1 MIKRKSER
9 EKIQDQAQKRR
20 ERIISLYNNE
30 MKIKD
35 IAESEGVSTTTITR
49 DITQLVK
56 AGKVKRKKPFKEKRY
71 QEMEERRERII
82 PLYDNGMSIKDIA
95 ESEGVSMPTIAN
107 DIEQL
112 MKAGRVKKQETFKE
126 KQHQEIEERRERI
139 ISLYNKGMRIKDIA
153 EIEGVLIPTIS
164 KDIKRLLK
172 AGKVKKRKTL
182 NEKQHQE
189 MEERRERII
198 PLYDN
203 GMSIKDIAESE
214 GVSMTT
220 IANDIE
226 QLMKAGRVKKQGTL
240 KEKHYQ
246 EIEERRERII
256 SLYNKGMRI
265 KDIAE
270 SEGVSITT
278 ITRDITQLVKA
289 GKVKKRKTLNEKQ
302 HQEVEDNEELMAKS
316 ERRTIW
322 AVLRDKIESGNRKAI
337 ESYIDKILEVRPKSF
352 SKEDFELILKYKNVI
367 SFAKTR
373 MEKSDR
379 ETLMEEKKNLLDN
392 EEER

>member
-20 ERIISLYNNE
+20 ERIISLYNKE

-35 IAESEGVSTTTITR
+35 IAEIEGVSRTTITR

-56 AGKVKRKKPFKEKRY
+56 AGKVKRKKKFKEKRY

-82 PLYDNGMSIKDIA
+82 LLYDNGMSIKDIA
-95 ESEGVSMPTIAN
+95 EI
-107 DIEQL
+107 
-112 MKAGRVKKQETFKE
+112 
-126 KQHQEIEERRERI
+126 
-139 ISLYNKGMRIKDIA
+139 
-153 EIEGVLIPTIS
+153 
-164 KDIKRLLK
+164 
-172 AGKVKKRKTL
+172 
-182 NEKQHQE
+182 
-189 MEERRERII
+189 
-198 PLYDN
+198 
-203 GMSIKDIAESE
+203 E

-220 IANDIE
+220 IAKDIK

-270 SEGVSITT
+270 IEGVSIPT
-278 ITRDITQLVKA
+278 ISKDIKRLLKA

-302 HQEVEDNEELMAKS
+302 HQEVEDNEELMAKF

>member
-1 MIKRKSER
+1 MVKRKSER

-56 AGKVKRKKPFKEKRY
+56 AGKVERKKKFKEKRY

-95 ESEGVSMPTIAN
+95 ESEGVSMTAIAK
-107 DIEQL
+107 DIKQL
-112 MKAGRVKKQETFKE
+112 MKAGRVKKQGTLKE
-126 KQHQEIEERRERI
+126 KHHQEIEERRERI
-139 ISLYNKGMRIKDIA
+139 ISLYNKGMRLKDIA
-153 EIEGVLIPTIS
+153 EIEGVSMPTIAR
-164 KDIKRLLK
+164 DIEQLVK
-172 AGKVKKRKTL
+172 AGKVKKKKTFK
-182 NEKQHQE
+182 EKRYQE

-198 PLYDN
+198 PLYDK
-203 GMSIKDIAESE
+203 GMSIKDIAEIE
-214 GVSMTT
+214 GVSKPT
-220 IANDIE
+220 IANDIK
-226 QLMKAGRVKKQGTL
+226 QLMKAGRVKKQ
-240 KEKHYQ
+240 E
-246 EIEERRERII
+246 
-256 SLYNKGMRI
+256 
-265 KDIAE
+265 
-270 SEGVSITT
+270 
-278 ITRDITQLVKA
+278 
-289 GKVKKRKTLNEKQ
+289 TLNEKQ
-302 HQEVEDNEELMAKS
+302 NQEVEDNEELMAKF

-322 AVLRDKIESGNRKAI
+322 AVLRDKIESGNRNAI

-352 SKEDFELILKYKNVI
+352 SKEDFELILKYKKVI
-367 SFAKTR
+367 SFAKTG

-379 ETLMEEKKNLLDN
+379 ETLMEEKKNQLDN